1 MAKQLQIRGGT
12 TVQHSTFTGALR
24 EITIDT
30 DKDVIV
36 VHDGTTVGG
45 FPLAKQTSVDSK
57 VTKVTSTDNAIVR
70 FDGVT
75 GAVQNSGVIIDDGG
89 NVGSGTQSFNGFG
102 GSGFKN
108 YIINGSFNIDQY
120 QRGAQ
125 SNWNSAN
132 CYIDRFLVVNSS
144 SVVRNGAGANNPIGT
159 GLHNHLSITK
169 TAGADT
175 QIIQRWE
182 IPKDKAKQFLNGRTL
197 TFSCLVLA
205 ETANFV
211 EYLFF
216 IKNGTSVNSYEVT
229 TFNITKNNEAG
240 IWTRVTGTITNIQW
254 TYEAGEYIEI
264 RLDPVDGLAGNL
276 HTTGWQL
283 EEGSIATPFE
293 QRPYGLELSLCQRYY
308 EKSYADS
315 VAIGTLTNE
324 NAYCTSNLSP
334 YLFHSP
340 IVNFKVPKRIQPTI
354 VIYNPYASNTGNA
367 IEYNTGSVAVSD
379 RPIYPLNVGK
389 NCMKVQSTNGSLVT
403 GNFVLFHYTAS
414 AEL

>member
-1 MAKQLQIRGGT
+1 MAKAVFNLQKESGG
-12 TVQHSTFTGALR
+12 
-24 EITIDT
+24 
-30 DKDVIV
+30 IV
-36 VHDGTTVGG
+36 KISPVDGTGITEVTVPESGN
-45 FPLAKQTSVDSK
+45 LVSVDTA
-57 VTKVTSTDNAIVR
+57 VTDNAIAR
-70 FDGVT
+70 YDGAT
-75 GAVQNSGVIIDDGG
+75 GKLQNSSVTIDDNG
-89 NVGSGTQSFNGFG
+89 NIGSGTQTFNGFG

-108 YIINGSFNIDQY
+108 YIINGNFDIDQY

-132 CYIDRFLVVNSS
+132 CYIDRFIVANSN
-144 SVVRNGAGANNPIGT
+144 VVRNGAGANNPIGT

-205 ETANFV
+205 ATANFV
-211 EYLFF
+211 EHLFF
-216 IKNGTSVNSYEVT
+216 IKNGASANSYEVT
-229 TFNITKNNEAG
+229 TFNITKNNEAA

-264 RLDPVDGLAGNL
+264 RLDPVNGLAGTL

-293 QRPYGLELSLCQRYY
+293 QRPIGLELSLCQRYFR
-308 EKSYADS
+308 S
-315 VAIGTLTNE
+315 G
-324 NAYCTSNLSP
+324 NAGPTGQGEGGAA
-334 YLFHSP
+334 
-340 IVNFKVPKRIQPTI
+340 NFMGAVFSGSEYGVTIPFDTEMRIDPTI
-354 VIYNPYASNTGNA
+354 IATDSYNQNFPAGSTA
-367 IEYNTGSVAVSD
+367 INSSRKGITIRKTANSTANSGRFVVSW
-379 RPIYPLNVGK
+379 
-389 NCMKVQSTNGSLVT
+389 
-403 GNFVLFHYTAS
+403 TAS